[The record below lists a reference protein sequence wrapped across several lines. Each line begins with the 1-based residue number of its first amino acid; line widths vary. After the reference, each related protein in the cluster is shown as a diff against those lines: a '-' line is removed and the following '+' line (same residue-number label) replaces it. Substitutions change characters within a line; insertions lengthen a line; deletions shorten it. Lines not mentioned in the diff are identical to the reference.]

1 MTVIQSNSAL
11 PTLVICGD
19 SFAVKDPEYGQCW
32 VDLLEEKLYNSVTVV
47 NLSCIAASNLQIATQ
62 VDRAIE
68 SQADYIVTLY
78 TSCTREDIK
87 YQPGNHANLYDRYA
101 NEQVKSYSI
110 PTVDILPTNL
120 SREQIT
126 LIKQYQSMFF
136 DLDLAIYKN
145 QCIIESSLQKLV
157 DSDIA
162 FVFDQGGFEH
172 PKFGN
177 VSKSYFAKYADFRSQ
192 INLWDYTDTRT
203 LRPYHHITDPEA
215 HQEISEYYYNKIST
229 CLFNN

>member
-1 MTVIQSNSAL
+1 MNSVL

-19 SFAVKDPEYGQCW
+19 SFAVPDPEYGQCW
-32 VDLLEEKLYNSVTVV
+32 VDLLEDKLYGQVKLI

-62 VDRAIE
+62 IDRAIKQ
-68 SQADYIVTLY
+68 QADFIIALC

-87 YQPGNHANLYDRYA
+87 YQEGTHKDLYERF
-101 NEQVKSYSI
+101 EHEEIKSYSI
-110 PTVDILPTNL
+110 PTIDILPTNL
-120 SREQIT
+120 TKDQIK

-145 QCIIESSLQKLV
+145 QCIIENSLQKLV
-157 DSDIA
+157 DSKID

-177 VSKSYFAKYADFRSQ
+177 TTQRYFSKFDQYRSQ
-192 INLWDYTDTRT
+192 INLWDYTDART
-203 LRPYHHITDPEA
+203 LRPYHHISNLDM
-215 HQEISEYYYNKIST
+215 HKEISEYYYNKIIKHVLT
-229 CLFNN
+229 N